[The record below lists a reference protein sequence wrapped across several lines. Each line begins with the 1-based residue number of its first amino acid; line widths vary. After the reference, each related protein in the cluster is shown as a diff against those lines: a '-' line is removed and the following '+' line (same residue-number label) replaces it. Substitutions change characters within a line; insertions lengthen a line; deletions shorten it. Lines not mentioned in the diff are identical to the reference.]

1 MTCFLAVAEPSF
13 DQAVM
18 ASAAAP
24 FDRVVVLPH
33 LLFAGS
39 LLFRLRER
47 IAQQDQA
54 STRQQWLMGDHL
66 GPDPAVAQI
75 IARRFSL
82 VLPSSNVQP

>member
-1 MTCFLAVAEPSF
+1 
-13 DQAVM
+13 
-18 ASAAAP
+18 
-24 FDRVVVLPH
+24 VVVLPH

-39 LLFRLRER
+39 LLFRLREQ

-82 VLPSSNVQP
+82 VLPSSNV